1 MMDQRYSDAK
11 VVSLRQGFLPRHRE
25 YLMRWLQAGA
35 CMGLCDADVANRN
48 EHDEPDIEH
57 VLVWV
62 RENANPAY
70 MVRPEGMGW
79 ALIDQIRDHHLA
91 TYRSFEAALHA
102 IRPVLSCGATVGGG
116 RAAEGI
122 SPIHP

>member
-1 MMDQRYSDAK
+1 
-11 VVSLRQGFLPRHRE
+11 
-25 YLMRWLQAGA
+25 
-35 CMGLCDADVANRN
+35 MGLCDADITSHN

-70 MVRPEGMGW
+70 MIRPEGMGW
-79 ALIDQIRDHHLA
+79 MLIDQIRNHPLA

-102 IRPVLSCGATVGGG
+102 IRPVLACGAT
-116 RAAEGI
+116 AAA
-122 SPIHP
+122 

>member
-1 MMDQRYSDAK
+1 MSMMEQRDFSNK

-35 CMGLCDADVANRN
+35 CMGLCDADITSHN

-70 MVRPEGMGW
+70 MIRPEGMGW
-79 ALIDQIRDHHLA
+79 ILIDQIRNHPLA
-91 TYRSFEAALHA
+91 SYRSFEAALHA
-102 IRPVLSCGATVGGG
+102 IRPVLACGAT
-116 RAAEGI
+116 AAA
-122 SPIHP
+122 

>member
-1 MMDQRYSDAK
+1 MHMMDQHVSSTN
-11 VVSLRQGFLPRHRE
+11 VVSLRQGLLPRHRE

-35 CMGLCDADVANRN
+35 CMGLCDAEVAD
-48 EHDEPDIEH
+48 HDEYDEADIEH

-79 ALIDQIRDHHLA
+79 VLIDQIRERPLA
-91 TYRSFEAALHA
+91 TYRTFEAALHA
-102 IRPVLSCGATVGGG
+102 IRPVLSNGATV
-116 RAAEGI
+116 AA
-122 SPIHP
+122 

>member
-1 MMDQRYSDAK
+1 
-11 VVSLRQGFLPRHRE
+11 
-25 YLMRWLQAGA
+25 
-35 CMGLCDADVANRN
+35 MGLCDADITNR
-48 EHDEPDIEH
+48 DENDEIDMDH

-79 ALIDQIRDHHLA
+79 VLIDQIRERPLA

-102 IRPVLSCGATVGGG
+102 IRPVLSCGATV
-116 RAAEGI
+116 AA
-122 SPIHP
+122 

>member
-1 MMDQRYSDAK
+1 MMDQQASATN

-35 CMGLCDADVANRN
+35 CMGLCDADITNR
-48 EHDEPDIEH
+48 DENDEVDMDH

-70 MVRPEGMGW
+70 MVRPEGMGGV
-79 ALIDQIRDHHLA
+79 LIDQIRERPLA

-102 IRPVLSCGATVGGG
+102 IRPVLSCGATV
-116 RAAEGI
+116 AA
-122 SPIHP
+122 